1 MDCPSIGVL
10 CNCQGGRGGS
20 GGRVEWG
27 GEAKLC
33 DAVLVQYM
41 YCICGR
47 RGGNWGNVAVYL

>member
-10 CNCQGGRGGS
+10 CNCQRGRGGS
-20 GGRVEWG
+20 GGRGEG
-27 GEAKLC
+27 GVGGGKLC

-47 RGGNWGNVAVYL
+47 RGGGDVAVYL